1 MKPITKQNVLNYILI
16 FRYNKLRKNKK
27 KIEFSQKNAREVLE
41 STTKVENLTATT

>member
-27 KIEFSQKNAREVLE
+27 KM
-41 STTKVENLTATT
+41 NLVKKMHEKF